1 MYRCNKVSGQQY
13 VRLAEFRYHLRR
25 FLHFS
30 QEAAQRAAVHPQQYE
45 LLLVLAGQPKNAE
58 VTVTMVA
65 ERMFLRHNST
75 VELVD
80 RCVNLGLVTR
90 LEDST
95 DRRRSLLHLTARG
108 EKLLQMLA
116 PYHVRELE
124 ELGPKLI
131 DVLSGI
137 ALHDHPTGAASSNG
151 SSEGETAP
159 PPASEEALIRSPRR
173 KRQDAEIGTDLE

>member
-1 MYRCNKVSGQQY
+1 VYRCNKVSGQQY

-58 VTVTMVA
+58 VTVTTVA

-95 DRRRSLLHLTARG
+95 DRRRSLLRLTARG

-116 PYHVRELE
+116 PYHLRELE

-137 ALHDHPTGAASSNG
+137 APRDYGTDGASSDG
-151 SSEGETAP
+151 IRGAETAP
-159 PPASEEALIRSPRR
+159 SPAREEAVNRSPRR
-173 KRQDAEIGTDLE
+173 KKQDAESGIDLE

>member
-1 MYRCNKVSGQQY
+1 M
-13 VRLAEFRYHLRR
+13 RLAEFRYHLRR

-45 LLLVLAGQPKNAE
+45 LLLVLAGQPKKSE
-58 VTVTMVA
+58 VTVTTVA

-80 RCVNLGLVTR
+80 RCVNLGLVAR
-90 LEDST
+90 VEDSM
-95 DRRRSLLHLTARG
+95 DRRRSLLRLTPRG

-131 DVLSGI
+131 DVLAGI
-137 ALHDHPTGAASSNG
+137 AHRDHRAGEASSDG
-151 SSEGETAP
+151 SSEGEMAP
-159 PPASEEALIRSPRR
+159 PSASEETLVRSPRR
-173 KRQDAEIGTDLE
+173 KRQDAESGTDLG